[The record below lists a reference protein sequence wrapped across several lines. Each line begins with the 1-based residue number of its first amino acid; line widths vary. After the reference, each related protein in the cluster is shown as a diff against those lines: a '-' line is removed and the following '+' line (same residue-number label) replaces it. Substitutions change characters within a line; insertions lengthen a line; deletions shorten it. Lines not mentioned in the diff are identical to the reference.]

1 MRAWIVA
8 ATVSKC
14 SRWREQLVVDFSNI
28 GRAMRARPHGADP
41 LDTGRSLT
49 GVHKSS
55 RGRDFTL
62 MQINAPNRIR
72 DYVPLGYVI

>member
-1 MRAWIVA
+1 
-8 ATVSKC
+8 
-14 SRWREQLVVDFSNI
+14 
-28 GRAMRARPHGADP
+28 MRARPHGADP

-72 DYVPLGYVI
+72 DYVPLGYMI